1 MTTPAE
7 EKLHD
12 YRFEGPLDSD
22 SRVYEAWRTAMDVR
36 KFEIE
41 LYWKRGAYFWTFIGV
56 ALAAYGALLAA
67 KDMEAE
73 TRSDALFAVACLG
86 LVFAFAW
93 YLVNR
98 ASKFWQRNW
107 EYQVDVL
114 EDAAIGPLYKTVFSK
129 SGGRLFDLTDAY
141 PFSVSNINQLLSLFV
156 VSVFVLLIIYANPCF
171 GAACDLSVPK
181 ASMLAFSLAWMGIL
195 LWWGLTSSER
205 GKRRKSPST
214 PLRIQFSKRE
224 LAHDGEIDLPA
235 RRAPTEV
242 TGADAETAPAA
253 APSGWLQRLCRA
265 LLGDDRR

>member
-1 MTTPAE
+1 MTTSTEQKA
-7 EKLHD
+7 HD
-12 YRFEGPLDSD
+12 YRFDGPLDTD

-93 YLVNR
+93 HLVNR

-129 SGGRLFDLTDAY
+129 SGSRLLDLTDAY

-171 GAACDLSVPK
+171 GTACDLSLPK
-181 ASMLAFSLAWMGIL
+181 VSMLAFSLAWMGIL

-205 GKRRKSPST
+205 RKLRKLPPAS
-214 PLRIQFSKRE
+214 LRIEFSKRE

-235 RRAPTEV
+235 RRAPTEG
-242 TGADAETAPAA
+242 TGADAGTAPGA
-253 APSGWLQRLCRA
+253 APSGWLQRLCHA
-265 LLGDDRR
+265 LLASGRR